1 LREKHTMQNTQVIY
15 DCQDEFGKM
24 TVLEDG
30 QYRLLS
36 FTEGDEQSRISLAK
50 PNVLQHE
57 YTQAMMLSLLFCTPK
72 RATVLGLGG
81 GCLIRALLDTVPGI
95 KLNAVELRPEVINIA
110 EKFFYL
116 PKSKRLNVFA
126 QDAKKYMAQKQEKK
140 VDLLF
145 TDIYL
150 EQGMDK
156 AVIAENFIEN
166 CDNQLKSNGWLVINC
181 WEDEDNY
188 TYLIELLRQYF
199 IDIRSVNT
207 NSGNWIIFAGKQFD
221 YQSSKA
227 LKQEATKL
235 SSGLDFQLTKW
246 LNRLT
251 EV

>member
-1 LREKHTMQNTQVIY
+1 MQNSQVIY
-15 DCQDEFGKM
+15 DCQDEYGKM
-24 TVLEDG
+24 TVHEDG

-57 YTQAMMLSLLFCTPK
+57 YTQAMMLSLLFCTPN

-81 GCLIRALLDTVPGI
+81 GCLIRALFDTVPGI
-95 KLNAVELRPEVINIA
+95 KLTAVELRPDVIDIA
-110 EKFFYL
+110 EKYFYL

-126 QDAKKYMAQKQEKK
+126 QDAKKYMAKKQDKK

-207 NSGNWIIFAGKQFD
+207 NSGNWIIFAGKQMD
-221 YQSSKA
+221 YQTSKA
-227 LKQEATKL
+227 LKQEASKL
-235 SSGLDFQLTKW
+235 SSSLDFQLTKW
-246 LNRLT
+246 LNRLA

>member
-1 LREKHTMQNTQVIY
+1 MLNSRTIY
-15 DCQDEFGKM
+15 QCQDDLGTI
-24 TVLEDG
+24 TVHEDG

-36 FTEGDEQSRISLAK
+36 FAEGDEQSRISLAK

-57 YTQAMMLSLLFCTPK
+57 YTQAMMLSLLFCQPK

-95 KLNAVELRPEVINIA
+95 KLNAVELRPEVITIA
-110 EKFFYL
+110 EKYFHL
-116 PKSKRLNVFA
+116 PKSKRLTLHQ
-126 QDAKKYMAQKQEKK
+126 QDAKKYVASKQDKK

-145 TDIYL
+145 TDLYL

-166 CDNQLKSNGWLVINC
+166 CDKQLKNDGWLVINC
-181 WEDEDNY
+181 WEEDHNY
-188 TYLIELLRQYF
+188 TNLIEVLQQFF

-207 NSGNWIIFAGKQFD
+207 SSGNWVIFAGKRLD
-221 YQSSKA
+221 YQTAKA
-227 LKQEATKL
+227 LKQDALKL
-235 SSGLDFQLTKW
+235 SSSLDFQLTKW

-251 EV
+251 QV